1 MAHMQQDMEYYKGR
15 AVLICSKEAPGALPE
30 RWNLLSFLMSFG
42 TIHDLQM
49 FYLRDGAEHAGSPNT
64 AIAVFKSRSPVS
76 HLLDSS
82 QNRMGGCFWQ
92 EHAITARPFILSRD
106 TTCII
111 SRRFSNIVD
120 KLANFNK
127 YRLSSVEP
135 SYFICLRL
143 HLAQQSGFDRISQ
156 PAPIESSI
164 QGQSSAPAVVRPGPE
179 DIEPPAKRLKTAS
192 VRVNPSV
199 ASESEPSQI
208 PGDTLTSPEWMI
220 SRITQLEAELH
231 TMRAERDMALSEQDV
246 IRTAHQAEQSARRK
260 AMAQKSAAEAA
271 LSREQV
277 EQIRLRAELET
288 AIAEKTTLGEP
299 IVAKE
304 TLEPAQPTDKS
315 SKRITTLE
323 SELQEEQNRA
333 HKLHLR
339 ILHMQEQHKRDTIKL
354 DTAKA
359 KIKQLKVELGFTQE
373 QLDCTQ
379 QLLDSKE
386 QKYRQ
391 KYKSAKK
398 ELRACKARFDDE
410 QMLTKNLKDSFT
422 PEVHKLLGHMHE
434 TLGRFLFTMGL
445 PSSEGGN
452 AASETT

>member
-1 MAHMQQDMEYYKGR
+1 MES
-15 AVLICSKEAPGALPE
+15 AVLFNEF
-30 RWNLLSFLMSFG
+30 WDN
-42 TIHDLQM
+42 M
-49 FYLRDGAEHAGSPNT
+49 FYLRDGAELAGSPNT

-111 SRRFSNIVD
+111 SRRFSSIVD
-120 KLANFNK
+120 KL
-127 YRLSSVEP
+127 VQ
-135 SYFICLRL
+135 LRL
-143 HLAQQSGFDRISQ
+143 NAQQSGFDRISQ

-164 QGQSSAPAVVRPGPE
+164 QSQSSAPGVVRPGPE

-208 PGDTLTSPEWMI
+208 PGDTPTSPEWMI
-220 SRITQLEAELH
+220 NRITQLEAELH

-277 EQIRLRAELET
+277 EQVRLRAELET
-288 AIAEKTTLGEP
+288 AIAEKTALGEP
-299 IVAKE
+299 IAAKG

-323 SELQEEQNRA
+323 REFEEEQNRA

-339 ILHMQEQHKRDTIKL
+339 ILHMQEQHKPDTIKL
-354 DTAKA
+354 DKAKA
-359 KIKQLKVELGFTQE
+359 KIKQLKVELESTQE
-373 QLDCTQ
+373 QLDSTQ
-379 QLLDSKE
+379 KLLDSKE

-410 QMLTKNLKDSFT
+410 QMLTKKLKDSFT
-422 PEVHKLLGHMHE
+422 PEVHKSLGHMHE

-452 AASETT
+452 AASEETT